1 MKAFNLEQALAGK
14 KIITRDG
21 REITQL
27 VTFKTA
33 SGEVIYGLDVEND
46 HVEQWLIDGRYHNT
60 KNDCG
65 GDLFMA
71 PKILGGFINVYNN
84 LSKPFS
90 LHATKM
96 EANTIDNMASVHRVA
111 LIDLSQFEEGH
122 GL

>member
-1 MKAFNLEQALAGK
+1 MKAFNLEQALAGE
-14 KIITRDG
+14 KIVTRDG

-46 HVEQWLIDGRYHNT
+46 HVEQWLIDGRYHDT
-60 KNDCG
+60 KDDCG

-71 PKILGGFINVYNN
+71 PEILYGFINDYAHLPPTWHSSREDADIVARN
-84 LSKPFS
+84 S
-90 LHATKM
+90 LKG
-96 EANTIDNMASVHRVA
+96 DRVA
-111 LIDLSQFEEGH
+111 CIDLSQFEEGH

>member
-14 KIITRDG
+14 KIVTRDG

-33 SGEVIYGLDVEND
+33 SGEVIFGLDVKND
-46 HVEQWLIDGRYHNT
+46 HVEKWLINGRYYDAR
-60 KNDCG
+60 NDSG

-71 PKILGGFINVYNN
+71 SKNLYGFINDYADLPPTWHSSREDADIVARN
-84 LSKPFS
+84 S
-90 LHATKM
+90 LKGG
-96 EANTIDNMASVHRVA
+96 RVA
-111 LIDLSQFEEGH
+111 CIDLSQFEEGH